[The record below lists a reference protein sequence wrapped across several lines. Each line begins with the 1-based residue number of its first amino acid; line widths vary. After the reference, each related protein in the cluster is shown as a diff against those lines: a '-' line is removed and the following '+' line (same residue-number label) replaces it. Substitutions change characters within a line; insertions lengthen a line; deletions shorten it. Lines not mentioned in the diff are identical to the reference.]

1 MPGLVMLGSH
11 AVGWTGW
18 RRLWTVGKFRK
29 ARRLLRPVV
38 EQSVIALPADLDAGR
53 LLDAVRQ
60 QFISLQAAWDAAD
73 RSTLGALTTPQMLD
87 EICAHF
93 PPEGSPPN
101 RTDVLSVQARL
112 LGFDD
117 LESAWLAT
125 IEFSGMIR
133 ESPDRDATPFCELW
147 LLTRECQ
154 TPSGASIGAPW
165 RLARQQALL

>member
-1 MPGLVMLGSH
+1 MLMPGLVLLGSH
-11 AVGWTGW
+11 AVGWAGW
-18 RRLWTVGKFRK
+18 RRLPSFRK
-29 ARRLLRPVV
+29 ARPAAVK
-38 EQSVIALPADLDAGR
+38 QPVIALPAELDACH

-73 RSTLGALTTPQMLD
+73 LSTLGALTTPQMLD

-101 RTDVLSVQARL
+101 RTDVLSLQARL

-133 ESPDRDATPFCELW
+133 ESPDREATPFCELW
-147 LLTRECQ
+147 LLTRECRQ
-154 TPSGASIGAPW
+154 SSDPSTCVPW

>member
-1 MPGLVMLGSH
+1 MLMPGLVVLGSH
-11 AVGWTGW
+11 AVGWAGW
-18 RRLWTVGKFRK
+18 RRLPSFRK
-29 ARRLLRPVV
+29 LRRVV
-38 EQSVIALPADLDAGR
+38 KQPVIALPAELDAGH

-73 RSTLGALTTPQMLD
+73 LGALGALTTPQMLD
-87 EICAHF
+87 EISAHF

-133 ESPDRDATPFCELW
+133 EAPERDATPFRELW
-147 LLTRECQ
+147 LLTRECPQ
-154 TPSGASIGAPW
+154 PSDPTARSPW

>member
-18 RRLWTVGKFRK
+18 RRFSSFRK
-29 ARRLLRPVV
+29 VLKARHPVAKPP
-38 EQSVIALPADLDAGR
+38 VITLPAELDAGH

-93 PPEGSPPN
+93 PPVGSPPN

-117 LESAWLAT
+117 LDSAWLAT

-147 LLTRECQ
+147 LLTRDCQ
-154 TPSGASIGAPW
+154 PPSDASLGAPW
-165 RLARQQALL
+165 LLARQQALM

>member
-1 MPGLVMLGSH
+1 MAKQP
-11 AVGWTGW
+11 
-18 RRLWTVGKFRK
+18 
-29 ARRLLRPVV
+29 
-38 EQSVIALPADLDAGR
+38 VIALPAELDAGH
-53 LLDAVRQ
+53 LLDVVRQ

-73 RSTLGALTTPQMLD
+73 LGALGALTTPQMLD

-133 ESPDRDATPFCELW
+133 EAPDRDATPFRELW

-154 TPSGASIGAPW
+154 QPADPSGGAPW